1 MDPQEMLR
9 LALALQIQS
18 ATAQQNVITLGN
30 LLRRRLRENMPK
42 RSKLLSVFEEL
53 SFVFSF
59 SALSEKSV
67 QFLLYFG
74 L

>member
-1 MDPQEMLR
+1 
-9 LALALQIQS
+9 
-18 ATAQQNVITLGN
+18 
-30 LLRRRLRENMPK
+30 MPK